1 MTLSGGCCE
10 DAALS
15 CGCQAGVAGGSSSDA
30 VCSPGPAAAVV
41 TAHLAELDPTEMKHV
56 TCSHVL
62 SDRLAYAA
70 VTNIPSALNTTAYS
84 SLVSAA
90 GTGDRVSLTWHLPA
104 AAAPGAPLAA
114 GAGEGGWARRA
125 KSLGMTRLVSAPVHG
140 SGHAAA
146 RHSKG
151 AGGAAP
157 LSPTSLFSSLTRYFD
172 EPMELRS
179 SPFSSWDDSSDF
191 YWKKKSIKET
201 DTVLKATGYSD
212 RYGD

>member
-114 GAGEGGWARRA
+114 GEGGLGESSKVLGNDSPRVCSCSRVRPRGCPPLEGSRRRSPPVPDVTVLLSHQVLRRA
-125 KSLGMTRLVSAPVHG
+125 DGVTEQS
-140 SGHAAA
+140 
-146 RHSKG
+146 
-151 AGGAAP
+151 
-157 LSPTSLFSSLTRYFD
+157 FF
-172 EPMELRS
+172 
-179 SPFSSWDDSSDF
+179 
-191 YWKKKSIKET
+191 
-201 DTVLKATGYSD
+201 
-212 RYGD
+212 